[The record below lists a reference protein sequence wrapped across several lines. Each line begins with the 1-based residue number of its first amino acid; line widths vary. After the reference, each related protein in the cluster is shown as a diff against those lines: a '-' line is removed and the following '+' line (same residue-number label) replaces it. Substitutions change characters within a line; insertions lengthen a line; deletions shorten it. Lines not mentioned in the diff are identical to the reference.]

1 MIRSRSKCMPSI
13 VLLVLIGTEEW
24 TEKDKLNY
32 VNWTLK
38 SRILS
43 DMYGWFQMVSSR
55 SKCWPSIIRLA
66 VIQ

>member
-38 SRILS
+38 KQDTVRYVWLVS
-43 DMYGWFQMVSSR
+43 DGL
-55 SKCWPSIIRLA
+55 I
-66 VIQ
+66 